1 MLGNTL
7 HLNKY
12 IIPHIKRFCN
22 RISHN
27 QVLQFC
33 VVNRCDPF
41 CEKITER
48 KHNAFA
54 AIQKYQIDTFG
65 IWDDTLKCVLLYVRY
80 LFVEQ
85 KWIFTEFSLC
95 PLTKYWNELS
105 QKNKK
110 NKASDTSENEEEVV
124 VIRLRIA
131 RFYLIFLAK
140 KRQKKTIFGIY

>member
-1 MLGNTL
+1 MWPILC
-7 HLNKY
+7 K
-12 IIPHIKRFCN
+12 K
-22 RISHN
+22 
-27 QVLQFC
+27 
-33 VVNRCDPF
+33 
-41 CEKITER
+41 TER

-54 AIQKYQIDTFG
+54 AIPKYQIDTLG
-65 IWDDTLKCVLLYVRY
+65 IWDYTLKCVLLYVRY

-95 PLTKYWNELS
+95 TLTKYWNELS

-110 NKASDTSENEEEVV
+110 NKASDTSKNEEEVV

-131 RFYLIFLAK
+131 RFYLIFLAE